1 MPVIDLG
8 KVVGDPGAS
17 MRFRGEWN
25 GGSEYFNNESYID
38 TVTHH
43 GSLWV
48 CKQTNTGQEPIEG
61 DYWGIGAQGNSDLNA
76 SDVTYDNES
85 SGLSSNTAQGAIDEI
100 VEIEKVVNGNQADSY
115 SPSETYTAGR
125 LVIQNNALWKAKQ
138 DIDVAEAWTPEH
150 WELTTLAAE
159 LSAVNSSIVVNE
171 FLKTQDILEG
181 VQSYVTFNE
190 EMIPDGYSVIT
201 AWCTS
206 GHPSS
211 VLCGG
216 PYVEKNMAVAPYIAR
231 QPEQGET
238 FHLYIVLKR
247 S

>member
-1 MPVIDLG
+1 MKMATYTENYNLKMPSGQDAPDVED
-8 KVVGDPGAS
+8 
-17 MRFRGEWN
+17 
-25 GGSEYFNNESYID
+25 FNTNAEIID
-38 TVTHH
+38 TVLKAH
-43 GSLWV
+43 
-48 CKQTNTGQEPIEG
+48 
-61 DYWGIGAQGNSDLNA
+61 SD
-76 SDVTYDNES
+76 
-85 SGLSSNTAQGAIDEI
+85 NTADE
-100 VEIEKVVNGNQADSY
+100 Y
-115 SPSETYTAGR
+115 SPDETYTAGR

-138 DIDVAEAWTPEH
+138 DISVAETWTPDH
-150 WELTTLAAE
+150 WDPTTLAAE
-159 LSAVNSSIVVNE
+159 LSSLNSSIVVNE

-206 GHPSS
+206 AHVSS

-216 PYVEKNMAVAPYIAR
+216 PYVEKNRALAPYIAK
-231 QPEQGET
+231 QSEQGET